1 MASTTRACS
10 KALRVSR
17 RIAAPA
23 ATVSGRCFSAV
34 VVKRFGPSHPTTVT
48 QRRVAVPAPRFFS
61 SGENTH
67 TSRHEISATGS
78 KLWNFEQMSELAK
91 SPKGVV
97 IVDAREPGEL
107 EQTGFIPSAI
117 NIPVVTA
124 PESFHMSEQDF
135 EDRYGF
141 ARPGKEEELVFYC
154 KAGVRSRALAALAR
168 EAGWKNVGEYPGS
181 WLDWEKNGGKVQT
194 VRRKRSP

>member
-1 MASTTRACS
+1 MTASP
-10 KALRVSR
+10 L
-17 RIAAPA
+17 
-23 ATVSGRCFSAV
+23 
-34 VVKRFGPSHPTTVT
+34 PTEVR
-48 QRRVAVPAPRFFS
+48 QLIRP
-61 SGENTH
+61 
-67 TSRHEISATGS
+67 
-78 KLWNFEQMSELAK
+78 LA
-91 SPKGVV
+91 
-97 IVDAREPGEL
+97 DAREPGEL

-194 VRRKRSP
+194 VRTKRSP